1 MARRKPLR
9 FEGSR
14 RMRERAER
22 SVAGGLTS
30 YGRSL
35 QQPWPLWFTGGRGAY
50 LIDVDGN
57 RLIDYALG
65 NGPLLLG
72 HSPRPVL
79 EAVRRELRR
88 GLLYAA
94 QSELEAQVAELL
106 QEHVPCAEL
115 ARFCQ
120 SGTEGIPLA
129 LRLARAA
136 TGRTKV
142 LKFQGHYHGWGDE
155 ILFNTGATLP
165 GDPPRPAISDPDDA
179 CLIPTTPTSRG
190 QRPGAAADV
199 LVTTWND
206 PAALEA
212 VFARYGSEL
221 AAVVMEPVMGN
232 TGVITPRPG
241 YLERARELC
250 TKHGVVL
257 IFDEII
263 TGFRLGLGGAQGLYG
278 VTPDLA
284 VFAKALASGF
294 PLAAVAGRTEL
305 FDGIG
310 DGTILHGG
318 TFNGYP
324 VGMAA
329 ALATLRTL
337 ADRASGVYEAV
348 EARGRQL
355 MDGFRAMAASSPLPL
370 LVGGLPAMS
379 FVAFTDLL
387 ELVDHRDVARLD
399 QEVPKRF
406 GALLAER
413 GVRAHGRGLWLMSA
427 AHSERDIER
436 TLDASADAIREIAA
450 ERGR

>member
-1 MARRKPLR
+1 
-9 FEGSR
+9 
-14 RMRERAER
+14 
-22 SVAGGLTS
+22 
-30 YGRSL
+30 
-35 QQPWPLWFTGGRGAY
+35 
-50 LIDVDGN
+50 N

-79 EAVRRELRR
+79 DAVRRELRR

-129 LRLARAA
+129 LRLTRAA
-136 TGRTKV
+136 TGRTRI
-142 LKFQGHYHGWGDE
+142 LKFQGHYHGWADE
-155 ILFNTGATLP
+155 ITFNTWPTLP
-165 GDPPRPAISDPDDA
+165 GGPAISDPSNA
-179 CLIPTTPTSRG
+179 CLIPTTPASRG
-190 QRPGAAADV
+190 LRPGSAADV

-212 VFARYGSEL
+212 VFARHGSEL
-221 AAVVMEPVMGN
+221 AAVIMEPVMGN

-250 TKHGVVL
+250 TKHGTVL

-263 TGFRLGLGGAQGLYG
+263 TGFRVGLRGAQGLYG

-294 PLAAVAGRTEL
+294 PLAAVTGRAEL

-310 DGTILHGG
+310 DGTVLHGG

-337 ADRASGVYEAV
+337 ADPASGVYEAV

-379 FVAFTDLL
+379 FVAFTDQP

-399 QEVPKRF
+399 QAVPKRF

-427 AHSERDIER
+427 AHSERDIEQ
-436 TLDASADAIREIAA
+436 TLEASADAIHLIAA
-450 ERGR
+450 SGAG